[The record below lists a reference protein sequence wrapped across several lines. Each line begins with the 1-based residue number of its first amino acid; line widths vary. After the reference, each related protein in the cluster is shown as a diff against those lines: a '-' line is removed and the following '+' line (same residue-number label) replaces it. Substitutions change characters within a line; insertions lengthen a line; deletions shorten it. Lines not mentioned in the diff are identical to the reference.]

1 MLNEQNVQE
10 YLKQSFQGRESFLLN
25 IVFPIFGEDRFT
37 EGFDAELLDETPLRA
52 AAANVGISSIV
63 TYGKIGIDLGSI
75 QIFDITVTDHVLLAR
90 NRVAVQGIIRRILG
104 AFEGAFMI
112 FHYESTDR
120 WDWRFSFCCK
130 GEKDVSE
137 AKRFTFLLGP
147 NQSCRTAAQ
156 NFVKLAQSASNG
168 IPTMDAVRKAF
179 DVEALSDEFFAKY
192 KKYYEE
198 FVKYITGKRFKKVGK
213 KWKEVSEGV
222 PNEAIYKAFDK
233 DDKAVRD
240 YVKKLLGRI
249 VFLHFLQ
256 KKGWLGGKKSWS
268 DGDREFMLHLYQR
281 SSEAQKENFL
291 DGVLEPL
298 FDKGL
303 DEDRSKQEDLFN
315 TKVSG
320 IGKVRIPY
328 LNGGLFTRDAADEK
342 VVRLPKEYFHDFLVF
357 LSEYNFTIDEN
368 DPNDAEVG
376 VDPEMLS
383 RIFENLLEDNKDKGA
398 IYTPKPIVEYMCRQS
413 LIAYLQTDMP
423 EAEHAAI
430 EKFVKTYDPSD
441 LTKKTASTI
450 DKKLKSVKI
459 CDPAIGSGAFPM
471 GMLRELYFCR
481 TALEED
487 LGNHRPAEIKRQI
500 IQENIYGVD
509 IEKGAVD
516 IARLRFW
523 LSLVVDEESP
533 HTLPNLDFKIMQ
545 GNSLLESY
553 KGVPLDSLLQGRR
566 PARKKA
572 KQGKFAFD
580 THETYTQDELALGGD
595 SASHAIT
602 ALMGEYYSTD
612 NCDRKKKILSAINDQ
627 VKGYIKGQINNSDLN
642 AEIDALECQN
652 DKFFLWHTWFADVF
666 KKGGFDI
673 VIGNPPYIQLQSNG
687 GELANLYQRCGFAT
701 FERTGD
707 IYCLFYEFGWQLL
720 AQNGHLCYITS
731 NKWLRGGYGECLR
744 KFFVEYTQPLKLLD
758 FAGEKIFESASVDTN
773 ILLFAKNGGSRGATS
788 CLACVATPEC
798 RHDIGRFFNNTARR
812 AEFRADDIWR
822 IMSEKEEEVFC
833 KIRDLGKP
841 LKDWNLALNR
851 GVLTGCNDAF
861 IIGDDVR
868 DRIVSEDRR
877 SAELLLPYVKGQHVE
892 RYWHEDSGKWLV
904 ATHNG
909 YDDVPRVNV
918 AKYPA
923 IKKWLDSN
931 EPALSSRTDQGD
943 TPYNLRSCAYWGD
956 FSLPKILWAET
967 MRIRR
972 KTAERF
978 PRFAYVEE
986 GLVADKTCFFA
997 TGEDLKYLVG
1007 VMNSLVGW
1015 YLCKQCVSI
1024 LDKGGYMMQKA
1035 FVERIPVLRVSATK
1049 QKPIIALVD
1058 KILAA
1063 KKSDSNADVS
1073 ALESKIDEKVF
1084 DLYGLDDNERKIVRE
1099 SVG

>member
-37 EGFDAELLDETPLRA
+37 EGFDAELLDEPPLRA

-156 NFVKLAQSASNG
+156 NFVKLAQSASTG

-303 DEDRSKQEDLFN
+303 DEDRSEQEDLFN

-471 GMLRELYFCR
+471 GMLRKLYFCR

-642 AEIDALECQN
+642 AEIDTLECQN

-673 VIGNPPYIQLQSNG
+673 VIGNPPYVKLEDIKDQSRAIEKEGYKVFTRRGDLYCIFTERGFCLLKDG
-687 GELANLYQRCGFAT
+687 GIFS
-701 FERTGD
+701 F
-707 IYCLFYEFGWQLL
+707 IM
-720 AQNGHLCYITS
+720 S
-731 NKWLRGGYGECLR
+731 NKWLQAEYGRPLR
-744 KFFVEYTQPLKLLD
+744 KYFCQYKLTDLVDFGDNELFKGSTVYPCIFIAHKSQPAMELRYAYMKYYNAHTFIQDIVDWQSKFPTAKLTDDTWVLSEVTGAILEKLKSRCTTLSD
-758 FAGEKIFESASVDTN
+758 FISGEAYYGI
-773 ILLFAKNGGSRGATS
+773 
-788 CLACVATPEC
+788 
-798 RHDIGRFFNNTARR
+798 
-812 AEFRADDIWR
+812 
-822 IMSEKEEEVFC
+822 
-833 KIRDLGKP
+833 KP
-841 LKDWNLALNR
+841 GTTK
-851 GVLTGCNDAF
+851 AF
-861 IIGDDVR
+861 IIDKNTR
-868 DRIVSEDRR
+868 DTLVATDPKSE
-877 SAELLLPYVKGQHVE
+877 ELLFRMVRGRDVQRYYVSKTPA
-892 RYWHEDSGKWLV
+892 WLIG
-904 ATHNG
+904 THNG
-909 YDDVPRVNV
+909 YAETPPVDVE
-918 AKYPA
+918 KYPA
-923 IKKWLDSN
+923 IKGWLNQFKES
-931 EPALSSRTDQGD
+931 LSSRTDQGV
-943 TPYNLRSCAYWGD
+943 TPFNHRDCAYWEV
-956 FSLPKILWAET
+956 FRLPKIMYQKFQVTPCFVYDET
-967 MRIRR
+967 
-972 KTAERF
+972 
-978 PRFAYVEE
+978 
-986 GLVADKTCFFA
+986 GLYCNDSMWIIPTTQRA
-997 TGEDLKYLVG
+997 LVG
-1007 VMNSLVGW
+1007 VLNSKMGW
-1015 YLCKQCVSI
+1015 WLISKFCTQIKNGYQLIWKYLGK
-1024 LDKGGYMMQKA
+1024 
-1035 FVERIPVLRVSATK
+1035 IPVPKKLPSKLTE
-1049 QKPIIALVD
+1049 LVD
-1058 KILAA
+1058 EILAA
-1063 KKSDSNADVS
+1063 KKADPKADVS
-1073 ALESKIDEKVF
+1073 ALESKIDKKVF
-1084 DLYGLDDNERKIVRE
+1084 DLYGLDENERKIVME
-1099 SVG
+1099 SVEIRRKTR